1 MTLPVFRIAPD
12 DMKVDPGA
20 VITVNGSEG
29 RHAVTVKRLRV
40 GEKLMLG
47 DGQGTL
53 AICRVTDIDG
63 KNTLRATVDGVKTVP
78 RQKPPVTIVQG
89 IPKGDA
95 ADLAVDLCTEAGADC
110 IIPWQASRCV
120 AQWSGAKKE
129 KGRNKWRKTA
139 IEAAKQSRRAWD
151 PEIKPIATL
160 DDIVALVSETQRA
173 SGVVAILHES
183 ARMTLETLPFNRAK
197 SIVLI
202 VGPEGGITKDELTAL
217 ETAGGQAVIMGP
229 TVLRSAA
236 AGAVALG
243 AMGVLTER
251 W

>member
-1 MTLPVFRIAPD
+1 M
-12 DMKVDPGA
+12 
-20 VITVNGSEG
+20 
-29 RHAVTVKRLRV
+29 
-40 GEKLMLG
+40 
-47 DGQGTL
+47 
-53 AICRVTDIDG
+53 
-63 KNTLRATVDGVKTVP
+63 
-78 RQKPPVTIVQG
+78 
-89 IPKGDA
+89 
-95 ADLAVDLCTEAGADC
+95 
-110 IIPWQASRCV
+110 
-120 AQWSGAKKE
+120 
-129 KGRNKWRKTA
+129 
-139 IEAAKQSRRAWD
+139 
-151 PEIKPIATL
+151 
-160 DDIVALVSETQRA
+160 SETQRA

-251 W
+251 WEQGKLKTCPSSLAPSLLKVTLCRFCSVPMMPTSVNSKNC

>member
-1 MTLPVFRIAPD
+1 MSLPLFRIDPD
-12 DMKVDPGA
+12 DMNATHGA
-20 VITVNGSEG
+20 TLTLQGAEG
-29 RHAVTVKRLRV
+29 HHAVAVKRLRV
-40 GEKLMLG
+40 GEKLMIG

-53 AICRVTDIDG
+53 AVCRVTDLDG
-63 KNTLRATVDGVKTVP
+63 KGTLHATVDAVKNVP
-78 RQKPPVTIVQG
+78 RPKPAVTIVQG

-95 ADLAVDLCTEAGADC
+95 ADLAVDLSTEAGVDR
-110 IIPWQASRCV
+110 IIPWQAERCV

-129 KGRNKWRKTA
+129 KGQAKWQKTA

-151 PEIKPIATL
+151 PEVAPLATL
-160 DDIVALVSETQRA
+160 ADVVALVTETQQA
-173 SGVVAILHES
+173 SGVAAILHES
-183 ARMTLETLPFNRAK
+183 ARMKFSTLPFNRATRV
-197 SIVLI
+197 VLI
-202 VGPEGGITKDELTAL
+202 IGPEGGLTKEEITAL
-217 ETAGGQAVIMGP
+217 EAAGGQTVIMGP

>member
-89 IPKGDA
+89 IP
-95 ADLAVDLCTEAGADC
+95 L
-110 IIPWQASRCV
+110 S
-120 AQWSGAKKE
+120 
-129 KGRNKWRKTA
+129 
-139 IEAAKQSRRAWD
+139 
-151 PEIKPIATL
+151 
-160 DDIVALVSETQRA
+160 
-173 SGVVAILHES
+173 
-183 ARMTLETLPFNRAK
+183 
-197 SIVLI
+197 LI
-202 VGPEGGITKDELTAL
+202 HI
-217 ETAGGQAVIMGP
+217 
-229 TVLRSAA
+229 
-236 AGAVALG
+236 
-243 AMGVLTER
+243 
-251 W
+251 

>member
-1 MTLPVFRIAPD
+1 MSLPVFRIDPA
-12 DMKVDPGA
+12 DMNAEPGA
-20 VITVNGSEG
+20 ILTLEGAEG

-40 GEKLMLG
+40 GEKFMIG
-47 DGQGTL
+47 DGAGTL
-53 AICRVTDIDG
+53 AVCRVTDIDG
-63 KNTLRATVDGVKTVP
+63 KDALHATVDGVKNVS
-78 RQKPPVTIVQG
+78 RQKPAVTIVQG

-95 ADLAVDLCTEAGADC
+95 ADLAVDLATEAGVDR
-110 IIPWQASRCV
+110 IIPWQAERCI
-120 AQWSGAKKE
+120 AQWSGSKKDKGQAK
-129 KGRNKWRKTA
+129 WQKTA

-151 PEIKPIATL
+151 PEVTPVATL
-160 DDIVALVSETQRA
+160 DDIVKLVSETQKA

-183 ARMTLETLPFNRAK
+183 ARVKFASLPFNRAT

-202 VGPEGGITKDELTAL
+202 VGPEGGLTKEEITAL
-217 ETAGGQAVIMGP
+217 ETAGGQSVIMGP

>member
-1 MTLPVFRIAPD
+1 MSLPVFRIDSA
-12 DMKVDPGA
+12 DMSAEPGA
-20 VITVNGSEG
+20 TLTLNGAEG

-40 GEKLMLG
+40 GEKLMIG
-47 DGQGTL
+47 DGVGTL
-53 AICRVTDIDG
+53 AVCRVTGIDG
-63 KNTLRATVDGVKTVP
+63 KDTLYATVDGVKNVS
-78 RQKPPVTIVQG
+78 RQKPAVTIVQG

-95 ADLAVDLCTEAGADC
+95 ADLAVDLATEAGVDR
-110 IIPWQASRCV
+110 IIPWQAERCI
-120 AQWSGAKKE
+120 AQWSGSKKDKGQAK
-129 KGRNKWRKTA
+129 WQKTA

-151 PEIKPIATL
+151 PEVTPVATL
-160 DDIVALVSETQRA
+160 DEIVKLVSETQKA

-183 ARMTLETLPFNRAK
+183 ARVKFASLPFNRAT

-202 VGPEGGITKDELTAL
+202 VGPEGGLTKEEITAL
-217 ETAGGQAVIMGP
+217 ETAGGQSVIMGP